1 MRSEPGGTLRWLP
14 TWKDRGFFGKKK
26 KTFKERQKVKRM
38 RDVVIVS
45 ATRTPIGD
53 FGGSLKEVSATSL
66 AIAVIQSSLQRAG
79 IEKKVVE
86 QVIMGNCFEPL
97 DQNVAR
103 IAAVKSGLPLE
114 TPGFTIVVNCASAMQ
129 AIICGTQ
136 AIRDGDVDAVITGG
150 VESMSNAPYILT
162 TTRWG
167 QRLQHG
173 QLIDMLWRAMQE
185 YPIGAGMGLTAENLA
200 EKYGISREEQDKFS
214 LFSQQR
220 ASKAVRE
227 GRFKDEI
234 TPVLIPQKKGEA
246 KIVDTDEHPRPDVTL
261 EKLAKLPPAFKKD
274 GTVTAGNSSGLNDA
288 AAVTVLMSKEKAKE
302 VGLKPL
308 AKILG
313 YAIVGVD
320 PSYMGIG
327 PVPATKKVLSKTGLS
342 LKDIQLIE
350 INEAFAA
357 QYLSCERE
365 LGFNRDIVNVNGS
378 GIALGHPVGATGCR
392 LVVTL
397 IHEMAKRN
405 LTLGLATLCVGGG
418 LGFAVVIER
427 G

>member
-1 MRSEPGGTLRWLP
+1 
-14 TWKDRGFFGKKK
+14 
-26 KTFKERQKVKRM
+26 M

-214 LFSQQR
+214 FLSQQR
-220 ASKAVRE
+220 ACKAVQE

-234 TPVLIPQKKGEA
+234 TPVSIPQKKGEA
-246 KIVDTDEHPRPDVTL
+246 KAVDTDEHPRPDVTL

-288 AAVTVLMSKEKAKE
+288 AAVTVLMSREKAKE
-302 VGLKPL
+302 MGLKPL

-327 PVPATKKVLSKTGLS
+327 PVPATHKVLKKLGLR
-342 LKDIQLIE
+342 LKDIQLFE

-357 QYLSCERE
+357 QYLSCEKE
-365 LGFNRDIVNVNGS
+365 LGLNRDIVNVNGS

-397 IHEMAKRN
+397 IHEMAKRD

-418 LGFAVVIER
+418 LGLAVLVER
-427 G
+427 E

>member
-1 MRSEPGGTLRWLP
+1 
-14 TWKDRGFFGKKK
+14 
-26 KTFKERQKVKRM
+26 M
-38 RDVVIVS
+38 RDIVIVS

-53 FGGSLKEVSATSL
+53 FGGSLKDVSAVSL
-66 AIAVIQSSLQRAG
+66 AMRVIDSSLERAG
-79 IEKKVVE
+79 LEKKVVD

-103 IAAVKSGLPLE
+103 IAAVKCGLPLE

-129 AIICGTQ
+129 AIICGIQ
-136 AIRDGDVDAVITGG
+136 AIRDGDMSVVIAGG

-185 YPIGAGMGLTAENLA
+185 SPIGTGMGLTAENLA
-200 EKYGISREEQDKFS
+200 ERYSISREEQDKFS
-214 LFSQQR
+214 LLSQQR
-220 ASKAVRE
+220 ACKAIQG
-227 GRFKDEI
+227 GRFIDEMTHVI
-234 TPVLIPQKKGEA
+234 VPQKKGEP
-246 KIVDTDEHPRPDVTL
+246 KIVDTDEHPRPDITL
-261 EKLAKLPPAFKKD
+261 EKLAKLPPAFKKG

-288 AAVTVLMSKEKAKE
+288 AAATVLMSKEKAKE
-302 VGLKPL
+302 MGLKPL

-320 PSYMGIG
+320 PFYMGIG
-327 PVPATKKVLSKTGLS
+327 PVPATLKVLKKAGLS
-342 LKDIQLIE
+342 LNDIQLIE

-357 QYLSCERE
+357 QYLACEKE
-365 LGFNRDIVNVNGS
+365 LGLNRDLVNVNGS

-397 IHEMAKRN
+397 IHEMAKRD
-405 LTLGLATLCVGGG
+405 LALGLATLCVGGG
-418 LGFAVVIER
+418 LGFAMVIER
-427 G
+427 E

>member
-1 MRSEPGGTLRWLP
+1 MRN
-14 TWKDRGFFGKKK
+14 
-26 KTFKERQKVKRM
+26 
-38 RDVVIVS
+38 VVIVS

-53 FGGSLKEVSATSL
+53 FGGSLKDLSATSL
-66 AIAVIQSSLQRAG
+66 AMISIESVIQKAG
-79 IEKKVVE
+79 IEKKTVD

-103 IAAVKSGLPLE
+103 IAAVKCGLPLE
-114 TPGFTIVVNCASAMQ
+114 TPGFTIVVNCASGMQ
-129 AIICGTQ
+129 AIICGIQ
-136 AIRDGDVDAVITGG
+136 AIRNGDVDVVIAGG

-185 YPIGAGMGLTAENLA
+185 SPIGTGMGLTAENLA
-200 EKYGISREEQDKFS
+200 ERYGITREEQDKFS
-214 LFSQQR
+214 FLSQQR
-220 ASKAVRE
+220 ACKAIRE
-227 GRFKDEI
+227 GRFIEEI
-234 TPVLIPQKKGEA
+234 TPVTVPQKKGEA
-246 KIVDTDEHPRPDVTL
+246 KIVDTDEHPRPDATL

-288 AAVTVLMSKEKAKE
+288 AAATVLMSEEKAKE
-302 VGLKPL
+302 MGLKPL

-320 PSYMGIG
+320 PFYMGIG
-327 PVPATKKVLSKTGLS
+327 PVPATQQVLRRLS
-342 LKDIQLIE
+342 LSLSDIQLIE

-357 QYLSCERE
+357 QYLSCEKE
-365 LGFNRDIVNVNGS
+365 LGLNREIVNVNGS

-397 IHEMAKRN
+397 VHEMAKRD

-418 LGFAVVIER
+418 LGFSLVLER
-427 G
+427 V

>member
-1 MRSEPGGTLRWLP
+1 
-14 TWKDRGFFGKKK
+14 
-26 KTFKERQKVKRM
+26 M

-173 QLIDMLWRAMQE
+173 QLIDMLWKAMQE

-214 LFSQQR
+214 LLSQQR
-220 ASKAVRE
+220 ASNAVRE

-234 TPVLIPQKKGEA
+234 TPVSIPQKKGEA

-302 VGLKPL
+302 VGLRPL

>member
-1 MRSEPGGTLRWLP
+1 
-14 TWKDRGFFGKKK
+14 
-26 KTFKERQKVKRM
+26 M

-53 FGGSLKEVSATSL
+53 FGGSLKDVSAVVL
-66 AIAVIQSSLQRAG
+66 AMRVIESSLDRVG
-79 IEKKVVE
+79 LEKKVVD
-86 QVIMGNCFEPL
+86 QVILGNCFEPL

-136 AIRDGDVDAVITGG
+136 AIRDGDVNAVIAGG

-162 TTRWG
+162 TARWG

-173 QLIDMLWRAMQE
+173 QLIDMLWKAMQE

-200 EKYGISREEQDKFS
+200 EKYGISREEQDRFS
-214 LFSQQR
+214 LLSQQR
-220 ASKAVRE
+220 ACKAIQE

-234 TPVLIPQKKGEA
+234 TTVLISQKKGEA
-246 KIVDTDEHPRPDVTL
+246 KAVDTDEHPRPDVTL

-288 AAVTVLMSKEKAKE
+288 AAVTVLMSREKAKE
-302 VGLKPL
+302 MGLKPL

-327 PVPATKKVLSKTGLS
+327 PVPATHKVLKKLGLR

-357 QYLSCERE
+357 QYLSCEKE
-365 LGFNRDIVNVNGS
+365 LGLNRDIVNVNGS

-397 IHEMAKRN
+397 IHEMAKRD

-418 LGFAVVIER
+418 LGFAVLVER
-427 G
+427 E

>member
-1 MRSEPGGTLRWLP
+1 
-14 TWKDRGFFGKKK
+14 
-26 KTFKERQKVKRM
+26 M

-53 FGGSLKEVSATSL
+53 FGGSLKDVSAVVL
-66 AIAVIQSSLQRAG
+66 AMRVIESSLDRVG
-79 IEKKVVE
+79 LEKKVVD

-103 IAAVKSGLPLE
+103 IAAVKSGLPFE

-136 AIRDGDVDAVITGG
+136 AIRDGDVNAVIAGG

-162 TTRWG
+162 TARWG

-173 QLIDMLWRAMQE
+173 QLIDMLWKAMQE

-200 EKYGISREEQDKFS
+200 EKYGISREEQDRFS
-214 LFSQQR
+214 LLSQQR
-220 ASKAVRE
+220 ACKAIQE

-234 TPVLIPQKKGEA
+234 TTVLISQKKGEA
-246 KIVDTDEHPRPDVTL
+246 KAVDTDEHPRPDVTL

-288 AAVTVLMSKEKAKE
+288 AAVTVLMSREKAKE
-302 VGLKPL
+302 MGLKPL

-327 PVPATKKVLSKTGLS
+327 PVPATKKVLNKLGLS

-357 QYLSCERE
+357 QYLSCEKE
-365 LGFNRDIVNVNGS
+365 LGLNRDIVNVNGS

-397 IHEMAKRN
+397 IHEMAKRD
-405 LTLGLATLCVGGG
+405 LSLGLATLCVGGG
-418 LGFAVVIER
+418 LGFAMVVER
-427 G
+427 L

>member
-1 MRSEPGGTLRWLP
+1 
-14 TWKDRGFFGKKK
+14 
-26 KTFKERQKVKRM
+26 M

-53 FGGSLKEVSATSL
+53 FGGSLKEVSAVSL
-66 AIAVIQSSLQRAG
+66 AMRVIGSSLEG
-79 IEKKVVE
+79 VNLEKKVVE

-114 TPGFTIVVNCASAMQ
+114 TPGFTIVVNCASGMQ

-136 AIRDGDVDAVITGG
+136 AIRDGDMNVVIAGG

-185 YPIGAGMGLTAENLA
+185 YPIGPGMGLTAENLA
-200 EKYGISREEQDKFS
+200 EKYGISREEQDRFS
-214 LFSQQR
+214 LLSQQR
-220 ASKAVRE
+220 ACQAIQG

-234 TPVLIPQKKGEA
+234 TPILIPQKKGEA
-246 KIVDTDEHPRPDVTL
+246 KVVDTDEHPRPDTTL
-261 EKLAKLPPAFKKD
+261 DKLAKLSPAFKKD

-288 AAVTVLMSKEKAKE
+288 AAVTVLMSREKAKE
-302 VGLKPL
+302 MGLKPL

-327 PVPATKKVLSKTGLS
+327 PVPATKKVLNKAGLS
-342 LKDIQLIE
+342 LRDIQLIE

-357 QYLSCERE
+357 QYLSCEKE
-365 LGFNRDIVNVNGS
+365 LGLNRDIVNVNGS

-397 IHEMAKRN
+397 IHEMAKRD
-405 LTLGLATLCVGGG
+405 LSLGLATLCVGGG
-418 LGFAVVIER
+418 LGFAMVIER
-427 G
+427 E

>member
-1 MRSEPGGTLRWLP
+1 M
-14 TWKDRGFFGKKK
+14 K
-26 KTFKERQKVKRM
+26 
-38 RDVVIVS
+38 DVVIVS

-53 FGGSLKEVSATSL
+53 FGGSLKDVSAVSL
-66 AIAVIQSSLQRAG
+66 SITVIESLLSRVSLD
-79 IEKKVVE
+79 KKFVD

-103 IAAVKSGLPLE
+103 IASVKCGLPIE
-114 TPGFTIVVNCASAMQ
+114 TPAFTIVVNCASAMQ
-129 AIICGTQ
+129 AIICGVQ
-136 AIRDGDVDAVITGG
+136 AIRDGDVDVVIAGG

-162 TTRWG
+162 TARWG
-167 QRLQHG
+167 QRIRHG
-173 QLIDMLWRAMQE
+173 QMVDMLWRAMQE

-200 EKYGISREEQDKFS
+200 EKYGISREEQDQFALLS
-214 LFSQQR
+214 HQR
-220 ASKAVRE
+220 ACRAIEEGKFKA
-227 GRFKDEI
+227 EI
-234 TPVLIPQKKGEA
+234 TPVYIPQKKGDPI
-246 KIVDTDEHPRPDVTL
+246 IVDKDEHPRPDTTL
-261 EKLAKLPPAFKKD
+261 EKLSKLPPAFKNN

-288 AAVTVLMSKEKAKE
+288 AALVLLMSEKKAKE

-308 AKILG
+308 AKIIG

-327 PVPATKKVLSKTGLS
+327 PVPATRKVLKRLGLS
-342 LKDIQLIE
+342 LNDIELIE

-357 QYLSCERE
+357 QYLACERE
-365 LGFNRDIVNVNGS
+365 LGLNREIVNVNGS

-397 IHEMAKRN
+397 IHEMIRRDLN
-405 LTLGLATLCVGGG
+405 LGLATLCVGGG
-418 LGFAVVIER
+418 LGFAMVIER

>member
-1 MRSEPGGTLRWLP
+1 M
-14 TWKDRGFFGKKK
+14 
-26 KTFKERQKVKRM
+26 KE
-38 RDVVIVS
+38 VVIVS

-53 FGGSLKEVSATSL
+53 FGGSLKDVSATSL
-66 AIAVIQSSLQRAG
+66 AMTVIDASLQRVR
-79 IEKKVVE
+79 IEKRSVE

-103 IAAVKSGLPLE
+103 IAAVKCGLPLE
-114 TPGFTIVVNCASAMQ
+114 TPGFTIVVNCASGMQ
-129 AIICGTQ
+129 AMICGTQ
-136 AIRDGDVDAVITGG
+136 AIRDGDVEVVVAGG
-150 VESMSNAPYILT
+150 VESMSTAPYILT

-200 EKYGISREEQDKFS
+200 EKYGISREEQDRFS
-214 LFSQQR
+214 LISQQR
-220 ASKAVRE
+220 ACQAIQE
-227 GRFKDEI
+227 GRFKNEM
-234 TPVLIPQKKGEA
+234 TPVSIAQKKGEA
-246 KIVDTDEHPRPDVTL
+246 RIVDTDEHPRPDITL
-261 EKLAKLPPAFKKD
+261 EKLAKLPPAFKKG

-288 AAVTVLMSKEKAKE
+288 AAVTVLMSREKAKE
-302 VGLKPL
+302 MGLKPL

-327 PVPATKKVLSKTGLS
+327 PVPATQRVLKKAGLS

-357 QYLSCERE
+357 QYLSCEKE
-365 LGFNRDIVNVNGS
+365 LGLNRDIVNVNGS

-418 LGFAVVIER
+418 LGFAMVIER
-427 G
+427 E

>member
-1 MRSEPGGTLRWLP
+1 M
-14 TWKDRGFFGKKK
+14 
-26 KTFKERQKVKRM
+26 M

-53 FGGSLKEVSATSL
+53 FGGSLKDVSATSL
-66 AIAVIQSSLQRAG
+66 AMAVIESSIQRAG

-129 AIICGTQ
+129 AMICGTQ
-136 AIRDGDVDAVITGG
+136 AIRDGDVNVVIAGG

-173 QLIDMLWRAMQE
+173 QLIDMLWKAMQE

-200 EKYGISREEQDKFS
+200 EKYGISREEQDRFS
-214 LFSQQR
+214 LLSQQR
-220 ASKAVRE
+220 ACKAIQE
-227 GRFKDEI
+227 GSFKDEI
-234 TPVLIPQKKGEA
+234 TSVSIPQKKGEA
-246 KIVDTDEHPRPDVTL
+246 KIVDTDEHPRPDTTL
-261 EKLAKLPPAFKKD
+261 EKLSKLAPAFKKD
-274 GTVTAGNSSGLNDA
+274 GTVTAGNSSGINDA
-288 AAVTVLMSKEKAKE
+288 AAVTLLMSEGKAKE
-302 VGLKPL
+302 MGLKPL

-327 PVPATKKVLSKTGLS
+327 PVPATKKVLNKVGLS
-342 LKDIQLIE
+342 LKDMQLIE
-350 INEAFAA
+350 MNEAFAA

-365 LGFNRDIVNVNGS
+365 LGLNRDIVNVNGS

-397 IHEMAKRN
+397 IHEMAKRG

-418 LGFAVVIER
+418 LGFAMVIER
-427 G
+427 R

>member
-1 MRSEPGGTLRWLP
+1 
-14 TWKDRGFFGKKK
+14 
-26 KTFKERQKVKRM
+26 M
-38 RDVVIVS
+38 RDVVIAS

-53 FGGSLKEVSATSL
+53 FGGSLKDVSATSL
-66 AIAVIQSSLQRAG
+66 AMAVIDSSLQKAG

-103 IAAVKSGLPLE
+103 IAAVKCGLPLE
-114 TPGFTIVVNCASAMQ
+114 TPGFTIVVNCASGMQ

-136 AIRDGDVDAVITGG
+136 AIRDGDVDVVISGG

-173 QLIDMLWRAMQE
+173 QMIDMLWRAMQE

-200 EKYGISREEQDKFS
+200 ERYAISREEQDKFS
-214 LFSQQR
+214 LLSQQR
-220 ASKAVRE
+220 ACKAIRE

-234 TPVLIPQKKGEA
+234 TPVFIPQKKEEA
-246 KIVDTDEHPRPDVTL
+246 KVVDTDEHPRPDATF

-274 GTVTAGNSSGLNDA
+274 GTVTAGNSSGINDA
-288 AAVTVLMSKEKAKE
+288 AAVAILMSKEKARE
-302 VGLKPL
+302 MGLKPL

-327 PVPATKKVLSKTGLS
+327 PVSATKKVLTKVGLS

-357 QYLSCERE
+357 QYLACEKE
-365 LGFNRDIVNVNGS
+365 LGLNREIVNVNGS

-397 IHEMAKRN
+397 IHEMAKRD

-418 LGFAVVIER
+418 LGFSMIVER
-427 G
+427 V

>member
-1 MRSEPGGTLRWLP
+1 M
-14 TWKDRGFFGKKK
+14 
-26 KTFKERQKVKRM
+26 
-38 RDVVIVS
+38 
-45 ATRTPIGD
+45 
-53 FGGSLKEVSATSL
+53 
-66 AIAVIQSSLQRAG
+66 AVIDSSLQKAG
-79 IEKKVVE
+79 IEKKIVD

-103 IAAVKSGLPLE
+103 IAAVKCGLPLE
-114 TPGFTIVVNCASAMQ
+114 TPGFTIVVNCASGMQ

-136 AIRDGDVDAVITGG
+136 AIRDGDVDVVIAGG

-173 QLIDMLWRAMQE
+173 QMIDMLWRAMQE

-200 EKYGISREEQDKFS
+200 ERYGIPREEQDKFA
-214 LFSQQR
+214 LLSQQR
-220 ASKAVRE
+220 ACKAIRE

-234 TPVLIPQKKGEA
+234 TPVFIPQKKGEA
-246 KIVDTDEHPRPDVTL
+246 KVVDTDEHPRPDVTF

-274 GTVTAGNSSGLNDA
+274 GTVTAGNSSGINDA
-288 AAVTVLMSKEKAKE
+288 AAVAILMSKEKARE
-302 VGLKPL
+302 MGLKPL

-327 PVPATKKVLSKTGLS
+327 PVPATQRILKKTEIS
-342 LKDIQLIE
+342 LNDIQLIE

-357 QYLSCERE
+357 QYLACEKE
-365 LGFNRDIVNVNGS
+365 LGFNREIVNVNGS

-397 IHEMAKRN
+397 IHEMAKRD

-418 LGFAVVIER
+418 LGFSMIVER
-427 G
+427 V

>member
-1 MRSEPGGTLRWLP
+1 MRE
-14 TWKDRGFFGKKK
+14 
-26 KTFKERQKVKRM
+26 
-38 RDVVIVS
+38 VVIVS

-53 FGGSLKEVSATSL
+53 FGGSLKEVSAVSL
-66 AIAVIQSSLQRAG
+66 SMAVMESLLSRVG
-79 IEKKVVE
+79 IEKKYVE

-103 IAAVKSGLPLE
+103 IASVKCGLPIE
-114 TPGFTIVVNCASAMQ
+114 VPAFTIVVNCASGMQ
-129 AIICGTQ
+129 AIICGVQ
-136 AIRDGDVDAVITGG
+136 AIRDGDVDVVIAGG

-162 TTRWG
+162 TARWG
-167 QRLQHG
+167 QRIRHG
-173 QLIDMLWRAMQE
+173 QMIDMLWRAMQE

-200 EKYGISREEQDKFS
+200 ERFGISREEQDQFALLSHK
-214 LFSQQR
+214 R
-220 ASKAVRE
+220 ACRAIEE
-227 GRFKDEI
+227 GRFKEEI
-234 TPVLIPQKKGEA
+234 TPVNVPQKRGEFST
-246 KIVDTDEHPRPDVTL
+246 VDTDEHPRTDTTL
-261 EKLAKLPPAFKKD
+261 EKLSKLPPAFKKD

-288 AAVTVLMSKEKAKE
+288 AAGTILMSKEKAKE
-302 VGLKPL
+302 MGLKPL

-327 PVPATKKVLSKTGLS
+327 PVPATKKVLKRIGLG
-342 LKDIQLIE
+342 LKDIELIE

-357 QYLSCERE
+357 QYLACEKE

-397 IHEMAKRN
+397 LHEMAKRN
-405 LTLGLATLCVGGG
+405 LSLGLATLCVGGG
-418 LGFAVVIER
+418 LGYAIVIER

>member
-1 MRSEPGGTLRWLP
+1 
-14 TWKDRGFFGKKK
+14 
-26 KTFKERQKVKRM
+26 M
-38 RDVVIVS
+38 RDIVIVG

-53 FGGSLKEVSATSL
+53 FGGSLKDASATSL
-66 AIAVIQSSLQRAG
+66 AMAVIDSSLQRVG
-79 IEKKVVE
+79 IEKRCVE

-103 IAAVKSGLPLE
+103 IAAVKCGLPLE
-114 TPGFTIVVNCASAMQ
+114 TPGFTIVVNCASGMQ
-129 AIICGTQ
+129 AMICGTQ
-136 AIRDGDVDAVITGG
+136 AIRDGDVDVVLAGG

-214 LFSQQR
+214 LISQQR
-220 ASKAVRE
+220 ACTAIQE

-234 TPVLIPQKKGEA
+234 TPVSIPQRKGET

-261 EKLAKLPPAFKKD
+261 EKLTKLPPAFKKG

-288 AAVTVLMSKEKAKE
+288 AAVTVLMSKEKARE
-302 VGLKPL
+302 MGLKPI

-327 PVPATKKVLSKTGLS
+327 PVSATKKVLSKVGLS

-357 QYLSCERE
+357 QYLACERE
-365 LGFNRDIVNVNGS
+365 LGLNREIVNVNGS

-397 IHEMAKRN
+397 IHEMVKRD

-418 LGFAVVIER
+418 LGFAMVIER

>member
-1 MRSEPGGTLRWLP
+1 M
-14 TWKDRGFFGKKK
+14 
-26 KTFKERQKVKRM
+26 ERE
-38 RDVVIVS
+38 VVIVS

-53 FGGSLKEVSATSL
+53 FGGSMRDVSATSL
-66 AIAVIQSSLQRAG
+66 AMRVIDSALG
-79 IEKKVVE
+79 KVGLEKELVN

-103 IAAVKSGLPLE
+103 IASVKCGLPIE
-114 TPGFTIVVNCASAMQ
+114 TPAFTIVVNCASGMQ
-129 AIICGTQ
+129 AIICGVQ
-136 AIRDGDVDAVITGG
+136 AIRDGDVDVVIAGG

-200 EKYGISREEQDKFS
+200 EKYGISREEQDQFS
-214 LFSQQR
+214 LLSHQR
-220 ASKAVRE
+220 ACKAIQE

-234 TPVLIPQKKGEA
+234 TPVLVPQKKGEP
-246 KIVDTDEHPRPDVTL
+246 KVVDTDEHPRPDTTL
-261 EKLAKLPPAFKKD
+261 EKLAKLPPAFKKN

-288 AAVTVLMSKEKAKE
+288 AAVTILMSKEKAKE
-302 VGLKPL
+302 IGLKPL

-327 PVPATKKVLSKTGLS
+327 PVPATRKVLKRLGLD
-342 LKDIQLIE
+342 LRDIQLIE

-365 LGFNRDIVNVNGS
+365 LGLNREIVNVNGS

-397 IHEMAKRN
+397 IHEMAKRD

-418 LGFAVVIER
+418 LGFTMVIER

>member
-1 MRSEPGGTLRWLP
+1 MRE
-14 TWKDRGFFGKKK
+14 
-26 KTFKERQKVKRM
+26 
-38 RDVVIVS
+38 VVIVS

-103 IAAVKSGLPLE
+103 IAAVKGGLPLE

-173 QLIDMLWRAMQE
+173 QLIDMLWKAMQE

-214 LFSQQR
+214 LLSQQR

-234 TPVLIPQKKGEA
+234 TPISIPQKKGEA